1 MTAVTQCPQCG
12 TRFRVVPDQLKLS
25 QGWVRCGKCS
35 EVFNARDALDA
46 DEALKSQGGTRP
58 KAGAPTQVSIVLRN
72 LETDGSPRAVEDTVA
87 PEGEPPAPPPWLMK
101 VPSAAS
107 TGKAD
112 AAPPDGEDAAGGIP
126 SVAIAPAIAPASP
139 SVLAL
144 EQAIS
149 HWVREG
155 TAEEV
160 NAPVATQ
167 PVSETSPD
175 AVGTDVAADGLQP
188 AHADGSGP
196 ELPVSAPVSVEP
208 EPEALSDPPLSTSA
222 ASGHPPDPAPD
233 LRSHEPMPAAAP
245 ADTVVP
251 VPDVGFVR
259 QARRKAAWSSAP
271 VRAVL
276 WLVVVCASGLLVFQ
290 VAVQERNRL
299 AAFSPALK
307 PWLIQLC
314 EQVGCAVG
322 PFEHIEA
329 VEIAGT
335 ELLKASDGTYRFD
348 VSLRNRSVVPV
359 ALPAVELTLT
369 DRSGEPVVRKV
380 LLPDDW
386 SQSSPELPPLTETGL
401 TLTLSLREPDQMRM
415 DGFRA
420 VVFYP

>member
-58 KAGAPTQVSIVLRN
+58 KVGVPTQVSIVLRN
-72 LETDGSPRAVEDTVA
+72 LETDGSPRAVGDTVE

-101 VPSAAS
+101 VSSAPI
-107 TGKAD
+107 GKVE
-112 AAPPDGEDAAGGIP
+112 AAPTVSSEAAGGTP
-126 SVAIAPAIAPASP
+126 AVAIAPAST

-149 HWVREG
+149 HWVREV
-155 TAEEV
+155 TAEEG
-160 NAPVATQ
+160 NAPVAAQ
-167 PVSETSPD
+167 PVAETSSD
-175 AVGTDVAADGLQP
+175 AVGTDVTPGELQP
-188 AHADGSGP
+188 ALVVGSGA
-196 ELPVSAPVSVEP
+196 ELPVSAPVSAEP
-208 EPEALSDPPLSTSA
+208 EAGALSDPPASTMA
-222 ASGHPPDPAPD
+222 ASGPPLDPAVPD
-233 LRSHEPMPAAAP
+233 LMPHAPMSAAEPAG
-245 ADTVVP
+245 TVAP

-271 VRAVL
+271 VRAAL
-276 WLVVVCASGLLVFQ
+276 WLVVLCASGLLAFQ

-299 AAFSPALK
+299 AAVSPALK

-314 EQVGCAVG
+314 EHVGCAVG

-359 ALPAVELTLT
+359 ALPALELTLT

-380 LLPDDW
+380 LLPEDW
-386 SQSSPELPPLTETGL
+386 SQSLTELPPLTETGL
-401 TLTLSLREPDQMRM
+401 TLTMSLREPDQMRM